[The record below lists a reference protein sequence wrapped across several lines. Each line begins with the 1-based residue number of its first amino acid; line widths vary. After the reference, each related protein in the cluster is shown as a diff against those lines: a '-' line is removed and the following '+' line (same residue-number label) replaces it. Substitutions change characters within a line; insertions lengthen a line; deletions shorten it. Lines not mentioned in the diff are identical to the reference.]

1 MLKYMTIKTH
11 WVGIGLLGWCI
22 LVLGCNS
29 GNNHSNEEQRASLV
43 SKLAAGGAIYNQQ
56 CKSCHQPL
64 KSGNQWSYAFA
75 PEHKTY
81 LYQYLTRQDSLLKA
95 KDAYT
100 LELKAKWNNVD
111 YLHDFVWTE
120 DEFEALY
127 SYVLLLK

>member
-1 MLKYMTIKTH
+1 MPYKT
-11 WVGIGLLGWCI
+11 
-22 LVLGCNS
+22 
-29 GNNHSNEEQRASLV
+29 
-43 SKLAAGGAIYNQQ
+43 
-56 CKSCHQPL
+56 
-64 KSGNQWSYAFA
+64 GNQWNYAYE
-75 PEHKTY
+75 PERKTQ

-111 YLHDFVWTE
+111 YLHDFAMSE